1 MRPIALALLMLLL
14 GGLPLAA
21 DTYPRQALDVEH
33 YRFALTLSDTT
44 DRVTGEATVRVRMLA
59 AGVPSVTLDLG
70 GATPARAGRGMTIA
84 RVTADGASA
93 TYTHAADRVT
103 ITLPSPSRDRQQ
115 IEFVIRYAGIPA
127 DGLQIK
133 PNRHGDRTFFSDNWP
148 DKARQWLP
156 TIDHISDK
164 ATMEMVVD
172 APAHYQVVSNGRRVE
187 ETDRPDGMRRTVWHE
202 SAPISPWLYALGVAR
217 FAVQHVG
224 DYNGVPIETWVF
236 AQDRDAG
243 FHDFAEPTRQA
254 LAFYSEWVG
263 PYAYEKLANVQS
275 NSVSGGM
282 ESASALFYAPGS
294 VVGDRNIRWRNV
306 VIHEIAHQWFGNA
319 VTEHTWDD
327 VWLSEGFATYFTQ
340 LFIEHAYGRDEF
352 VGNMRRSRQTILDFY
367 AKTPDYRIVHE
378 NLDDMS
384 RVTTGMTYQ
393 KGAWVLHMLRQRMG
407 DERFWAG
414 IRTYYGR
421 YKDAS
426 ASTADFREVMEQASG
441 EPLAGFFDQWLYR
454 GGIPRLSVA
463 WAWDSVARTVT
474 VNLKQVQPGPPF
486 QVTVELG
493 VGVAGGATRIERVEM
508 TGASA
513 TMTFKA
519 EQEPVAVVVDPRV
532 RLLAAAESTS
542 GRATWRPVP
551 TSSSPPPRWA
561 SRHRR

>member
-1 MRPIALALLMLLL
+1 MRPKAFVLLL
-14 GGLPLAA
+14 VLLGVLPLAA
-21 DTYPRQALDVEH
+21 DTYPRQPLDVEH
-33 YRFALTLSDTT
+33 YRFALTLSDAT
-44 DRVTGEATVRVRMLA
+44 DQIAGEATVRVRMLA
-59 AGVPSVTLDLG
+59 AGVPAVTLDLG
-70 GATPARAGRGMTIA
+70 GATPGRSGRGMTVE
-84 RVTADGASA
+84 RVTVDGAPA
-93 TYTHAADRVT
+93 TYTHSADRLT
-103 ITLPSPSRDRQQ
+103 ITLPAPSRDRQRV
-115 IEFVIRYAGIPA
+115 ELGIRYVGIPA

-187 ETDRPDGMRRTVWHE
+187 ETDLPAGMRRTVWHE
-202 SAPISPWLYALGVAR
+202 AVPIPPWLYALGVAR

-243 FHDFAEPTRQA
+243 FYDFAVPTRQA

-263 PYAYEKLANVQS
+263 PYSYEKLANVQS
-275 NSVSGGM
+275 NSVGGGM
-282 ESASALFYAPGS
+282 EAASVLFYAPGS
-294 VVGDRNIRWRNV
+294 VVGDRNTRWRNV

-319 VTEHTWDD
+319 ITEHDWDD

-352 VGNMRRSRQTILDFY
+352 VENMRRSRQTILDFY
-367 AKTPDYRIVHE
+367 AKTPDYRIVHD

-407 DERFWAG
+407 DERFWTG
-414 IRTYYGR
+414 IRTYHQR

-426 ASTADFREVMEQASG
+426 ASTTDFREVMEQSSG
-441 EPLAGFFDQWLYR
+441 ESLTTFFDQWLYR
-454 GGIPRLSVA
+454 GGNPRLSVT
-463 WAWDSVARTVT
+463 WAWDAAARTVT
-474 VNLKQVQPGPPF
+474 VDVKQIQPGPPF
-486 QVTVELG
+486 LLPVELG
-493 VGVAGGATRIERVEM
+493 VRTATGATRIERVEM

-513 TMTFKA
+513 TATFKA
-519 EQEPVAVVVDPRV
+519 EQEPVDIVVDPNV
-532 RLLAAAESTS
+532 RLLMAAESTS
-542 GRATWRPVP
+542 
-551 TSSSPPPRWA
+551 
-561 SRHRR
+561 RRSFLR